1 MSSVRLLV
9 SLIPICCLVG
19 CGTMA
24 KPANPAASDSS
35 LSEALGRGIAGRWS
49 LEYTG
54 GCTGRESETIHLT
67 LLDDETIVF
76 DDFELRRNNDGV
88 FQGRADFIAPMPADG
103 RDVVY
108 TIAFSL
114 SIAEDGGF
122 AGTESITEGGGQSL
136 ECPVKLVPGGE

>member
-1 MSSVRLLV
+1 MLFRFCHLTLAVIWLA
-9 SLIPICCLVG
+9 G

-24 KPANPAASDSS
+24 KP
-35 LSEALGRGIAGRWS
+35 SEFPMDQPRDRQKIGRWS

-54 GCTGRESETIHLT
+54 GCAGRESETIHLT

-122 AGTESITEGGGQSL
+122 AGTELITEGGGQSL

>member
-1 MSSVRLLV
+1 MLFRFCHLTLAVIWLA
-9 SLIPICCLVG
+9 G

-24 KPANPAASDSS
+24 KPLEFPMDQP
-35 LSEALGRGIAGRWS
+35 RDRPQIGRWS

-76 DDFELRRNNDGV
+76 DDFELRRNSEGV
-88 FQGRADFIAPMPADG
+88 FQGSADFIAPMPADG

-122 AGTESITEGGGQSL
+122 AGAESITEGGGQSI
-136 ECPVKLVPGGE
+136 ECSVKLVPGGE